1 MYCEF
6 PQCGRICKNIRAR
19 SLVVSWA
26 PIGNEVA
33 WNSHI
38 QNERRMDTVAEI
50 MMINFCDRG
59 HPVFRGTS
67 SSERRDL
74 KSKGKGK
81 SSIYFNG
88 SDECRSG
95 FSHNRFLSI
104 SSVFSEQLRICEKS

>member
-88 SDECRSG
+88 KRRMSKW
-95 FSHNRFLSI
+95 FFAQPFPVNQL
-104 SSVFSEQLRICEKS
+104 SVFGAAADM